1 MCEKVRFAMKL
12 RTRLLITSLTIII
25 LPLALTFIAF
35 FCIGTVIL
43 RSNQNDFH
51 IQTIDYSLMSDTVQS
66 LCDIT
71 EEVFLNLNETAD
83 NDPALLEEIK
93 YLQQIDLSLEY
104 KSSSLIDRKEEE
116 IYFSGNQY
124 AAEKDRKSV
133 V

>member
-1 MCEKVRFAMKL
+1 MKL

-71 EEVFLNLNETAD
+71 EEVFHKD
-83 NDPALLEEIK
+83 GRIK
-93 YLQQIDLSLEY
+93 LWRAASQTTRIYI
-104 KSSSLIDRKEEE
+104 SSLSRGKHASLM
-116 IYFSGNQY
+116 Y
-124 AAEKDRKSV
+124 
-133 V
+133 